1 VSLPDSG
8 SVPWQSVV
16 MGGNVAY
23 SKDPEAP
30 PPYGAD
36 KDKKRDPEYDY
47 IDNQRELMATS
58 STKL

>member
-1 VSLPDSG
+1 
-8 SVPWQSVV
+8 